1 MRLIQIG
8 GIAMFIIGVF
18 LITMY
23 TGNRRIHPVTTNKI
37 FPAAGT
43 AMIIGAIVIMRR
55 K

>member
-1 MRLIQIG
+1 MRYIRIYCL
-8 GIAMFIIGVF
+8 AMFIIGVF

-23 TGNRRIHPVTTNKI
+23 TGNRRIHAVTTNKI

-43 AMIIGAIVIMRR
+43 AMIIAAVVIMRR